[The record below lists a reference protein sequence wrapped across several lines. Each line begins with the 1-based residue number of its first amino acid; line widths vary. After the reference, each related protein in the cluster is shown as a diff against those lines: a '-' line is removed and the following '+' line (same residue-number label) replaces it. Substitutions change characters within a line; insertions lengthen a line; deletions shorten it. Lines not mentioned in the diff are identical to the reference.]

1 MRTTLDIDAHIL
13 TRLRAEAVRRSVP
26 FKEVVAGALRRGLQ
40 GAARR
45 ATAPAR
51 LPAHDMG
58 EPLISI
64 DKARHFA
71 AALEDDEVLRQQL
84 TTLRQPA

>member
-13 TRLRAEAVRRSVP
+13 ARLRAEAARRSVP
-26 FKEVVAGALRRGLQ
+26 FKEVVAGALRRGLRV
-40 GAARR
+40 AAKP
-45 ATAPAR
+45 AAPPAK
-51 LPAHDMG
+51 LPAYDMG

-71 AALEDDEVLRQQL
+71 AALEDDEVLRQL
-84 TTLRQPA
+84 TTLRQLA